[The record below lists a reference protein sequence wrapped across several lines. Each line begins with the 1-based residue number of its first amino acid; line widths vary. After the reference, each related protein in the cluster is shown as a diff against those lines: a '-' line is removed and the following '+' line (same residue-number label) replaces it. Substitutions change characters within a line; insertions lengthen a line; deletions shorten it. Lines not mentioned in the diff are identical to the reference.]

1 MPPTRWGTNKT
12 KILFGWACR
21 PAGRRPLV
29 RVSAPAGPPC
39 GAGGPLSA
47 PPRPW
52 VGCCGGARL
61 VRPRRA
67 TPDGAALAWGWPL
80 CACGARST
88 KVVCYLATAASGPCY
103 SSIDQ
108 PWHIKA
114 RAVGMR
120 PAALPHLKPREK
132 KKDMA
137 PLPCLPISQMPSPMQ
152 LCDLRTW
159 PDTADSSWHRPWWSP
174 CRHG

>member
-52 VGCCGGARL
+52 VGWCCGARL
-61 VRPRRA
+61 GRPRRA
-67 TPDGAALAWGWPL
+67 TPGGASLAWGWSDIG
-80 CACGARST
+80 CSMGVSC
-88 KVVCYLATAASGPCY
+88 LAAAASGPCCR
-103 SSIDQ
+103 SIDQ
-108 PWHIKA
+108 PRHIKA
-114 RAVGMR
+114 RAVVHAAR
-120 PAALPHLKPREK
+120 CAPAYPPGKQERHGPQ
-132 KKDMA
+132 
-137 PLPCLPISQMPSPMQ
+137 PCLSLTSIPSPIQ
-152 LCDLRTW
+152 LLR
-159 PDTADSSWHRPWWSP
+159 PYFARYSW
-174 CRHG
+174 

>member
-52 VGCCGGARL
+52 VGWCCGARL
-61 VRPRRA
+61 GRPRRA
-67 TPDGAALAWGWPL
+67 TPGGASLAWGWSIIG
-80 CACGARST
+80 CSMGVSC
-88 KVVCYLATAASGPCY
+88 LAAAASGPCR
-103 SSIDQ
+103 SSIDR
-108 PWHIKA
+108 PRRIKA
-114 RAVGMR
+114 RAVAHAAR
-120 PAALPHLKPREK
+120 CAPASQTPGKKERHGTAAMSPHLSNAVPYAVVR
-132 KKDMA
+132 
-137 PLPCLPISQMPSPMQ
+137 SPY
-152 LCDLRTW
+152 LARY
-159 PDTADSSWHRPWWSP
+159 S
-174 CRHG
+174 